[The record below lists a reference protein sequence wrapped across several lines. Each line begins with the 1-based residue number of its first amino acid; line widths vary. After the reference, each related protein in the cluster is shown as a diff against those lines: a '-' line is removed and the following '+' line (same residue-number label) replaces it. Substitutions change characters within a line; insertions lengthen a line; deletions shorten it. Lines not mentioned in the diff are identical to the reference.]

1 MAGRL
6 AREAPHLDG
15 SEPIGVWFDAA
26 WATYLDVQLAM
37 GQVGVEEEKLQE
49 AYESLGEPL
58 DDNGQPTPET
68 WGTST
73 QAQQGQAAM
82 FAMFGATP
90 DMGAA
95 PTVGDEG

>member
-1 MAGRL
+1 MAGRIT
-6 AREAPHLDG
+6 ADAPHLDG
-15 SEPIGVWFDAA
+15 TEPIGVWFDVA
-26 WATYLDVQLAM
+26 WAAYMEIILKM
-37 GQVGVEEEKLQE
+37 GAVGVQQE
-49 AYESLGEPL
+49 VL
-58 DDNGQPTPET
+58 DDLWGELAAELTPDGQPTPES
-68 WGTST
+68 WGTSQ